1 MPSLF
6 SERLA
11 GARPAKDTLVL
22 DFLRRRDLEALSVWA
37 GERRG
42 AGRILNRFLYHGEV
56 LIRWRAIEGF
66 GKLARLRADRDPEGV
81 RGLIRR
87 FLWAMNDE
95 SGNSFSH
102 APELIGEMLSQ
113 IPSLIPEFAPTIP
126 ALAGD
131 PRYCRGTH
139 WAMARV
145 AGVTPDA
152 FDGFSIL
159 LRGSLYDDDSHVR
172 GMAARALS
180 SGAVSRLRTELER
193 LQDDGVVF
201 DWYDTQIGDF
211 RHSTV
216 AEQVRDRLA
225 LL

>member
-1 MPSLF
+1 MSSLF
-6 SERLA
+6 A
-11 GARPAKDTLVL
+11 ARSVGVRSADEALVL
-22 DFLRRRDLEALSVWA
+22 DLLRQRDLAALSVWA
-37 GERRG
+37 GEQRG
-42 AGRILNRFLYHGEV
+42 AERILNRFLYHGEK

-66 GKLARLRADRDPEGV
+66 GKLARLRADRDLEGL
-81 RGLIRR
+81 RSLIRR

-95 SGNSFSH
+95 SGNSFWH

-113 IPSLIPEFAPTIP
+113 VPYLIPELAPTIP

-159 LRGSLYDDDSHVR
+159 LRGSLHDDDSHVR

-180 SGAVSRLRTELER
+180 PGSVTRLRMELER
-193 LQDDGVVF
+193 LQDDGAVL
-201 DWYDTQIGDF
+201 DWYDTQLGDF
-211 RHSTV
+211 RYSTV

-225 LL
+225 IL